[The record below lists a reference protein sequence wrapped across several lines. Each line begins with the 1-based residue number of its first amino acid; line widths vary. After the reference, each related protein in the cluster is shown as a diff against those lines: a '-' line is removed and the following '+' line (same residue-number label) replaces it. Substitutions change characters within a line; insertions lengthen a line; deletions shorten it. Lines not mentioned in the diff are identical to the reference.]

1 MGLVH
6 HVDTELDGGTKRR
19 ESDGIL
25 EQVHVD
31 HLDTLVLK
39 FVLLF
44 RLATQMHLHGLPV
57 FFEHRVKHEIDF
69 KEG

>member
-1 MGLVH
+1 MMLVL
-6 HVDTELDGGTKRR
+6 HVDTELDGGTNRR

-44 RLATQMHLHGLPV
+44 
-57 FFEHRVKHEIDF
+57 
-69 KEG
+69 